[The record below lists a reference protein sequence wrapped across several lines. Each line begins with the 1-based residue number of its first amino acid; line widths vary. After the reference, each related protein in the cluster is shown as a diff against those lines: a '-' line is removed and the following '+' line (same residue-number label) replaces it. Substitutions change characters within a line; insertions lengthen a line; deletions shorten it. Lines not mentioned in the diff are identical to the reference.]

1 MMNTEKDRYSERIK
15 AEAKRLSF
23 TDCGIA
29 SVQHLD
35 EEEPRLLQWLEN
47 GMNGQMGYMERNVEK
62 RLDPGK
68 LVEGARSVV
77 SVILNYYPAEKQK
90 AEDAPVISKYAYG
103 TDYHFVIKDKLK
115 SLMRFI
121 QEEIAPCS
129 GRPFVDSAPVLD
141 RAWARRAGLGWIGKN
156 SHLISPK
163 HGSFF
168 FIGELIIDLELA
180 YDQPADTDFCGSCTR
195 CIDACPTKAIV
206 APHTIDARKCISY
219 LTIENREEIPETF
232 KGQLKDRMYG
242 CDICQ
247 DVCPWNRNP
256 SPHNVEAFIPK
267 PDLLEMT
274 RADWK
279 DLDREDF
286 NQLFRK
292 SAVKRAGFKG
302 LRRNIDFLD

>member
-1 MMNTEKDRYSERIK
+1 MSTKGATYSERIK
-15 AEAKRLSF
+15 AEAKRLGF

-29 SVQHLD
+29 AVKYLG
-35 EEEPRLLQWLEN
+35 EEEPRLLKWLAK

-90 AEDAPVISKYAYG
+90 AKDAPVISKYAYG

-115 SLMRFI
+115 SLLRFI

-129 GRPFVDSAPVLD
+129 GRPFIDSAPVLD
-141 RAWARRAGLGWIGKN
+141 RAWARHAGLGWIGKN

-168 FIGELIIDLELA
+168 FIGELIIDLELD

-219 LTIENREEIPETF
+219 LTIENREEIPEPF
-232 KGQLKDRMYG
+232 KGQLQNRMYG

-256 SPHNVEAFIPK
+256 SPHNVEAFTPK
-267 PDLLEMT
+267 PELLEMT

-279 DLDREDF
+279 DLDRGGF

>member
-1 MMNTEKDRYSERIK
+1 M
-15 AEAKRLSF
+15 
-23 TDCGIA
+23 
-29 SVQHLD
+29 
-35 EEEPRLLQWLEN
+35 
-47 GMNGQMGYMERNVEK
+47 EK

-68 LVEGARSVV
+68 LVEGARSVI
-77 SVILNYYPAEKQK
+77 SVLLNYYPSEIQK
-90 AEDAPVISKYAYG
+90 SEDAPVISKYAYG

-115 SLMRFI
+115 SLLQFI

-180 YDQPADTDFCGSCTR
+180 YDHPADTDFCGSCTR

-232 KGQLKDRMYG
+232 KGQLQDRMYG

-256 SPHNVEAFIPK
+256 TPHNVKAFQPK
-267 PDLLEMT
+267 PELLAMN
-274 RADWK
+274 RVDWK
-279 DLDREDF
+279 ELDREKF
-286 NQLFRK
+286 NLLFRK

>member
-15 AEAKRLSF
+15 AEAKRLGF

-35 EEEPRLLQWLEN
+35 EEEPRLLKWLEN

-115 SLMRFI
+115 SLLRFI

-274 RADWK
+274 RADWT